1 MTIRVLI
8 VDDSKSM
15 QQLLSVV
22 LNNDPEIEIVGLASD
37 SSQARTMI
45 KSLNP
50 DVLTLDIEMP
60 GLNGLDFL
68 EKIMTLR
75 PMPVVMISSLTEKRA
90 AATIKALSMGA
101 FECLAKP
108 VISDDQ
114 ALQHMRDVVK
124 LAAHSSPA
132 IAGNSKRVNRAG
144 GKIPTL
150 KADADGPK
158 LVLIGSSTGGVEA
171 LGTILTSFPADC
183 PPTVVTQHIPEKFA
197 ASLSVRLDGVCA
209 PKVSL
214 AEDGK
219 ILQPGNIYIAPG
231 TIGHL
236 TITCSS
242 VIRARITNSRPVNGH
257 MPSVDQLFESAANY
271 SMGNISAALLTGMG
285 KDGAEGLLK
294 LKNAGAHTIAQDK
307 KSSVVYGMPA
317 AAVRIGAA
325 REILPLNKIAK
336 SLLEKKG
343 ENVNVNLQNP

>member
-1 MTIRVLI
+1 
-8 VDDSKSM
+8 
-15 QQLLSVV
+15 
-22 LNNDPEIEIVGLASD
+22 
-37 SSQARTMI
+37 SQARTMI
-45 KSLNP
+45 KRLNP

-90 AATIKALSMGA
+90 AASIKALSIGA
-101 FECLAKP
+101 FECLPKP
-108 VISDDQ
+108 VMSDDQ
-114 ALQHMRDVVK
+114 ALQHMCDVVK
-124 LAAHSSPA
+124 LAAKSSA
-132 IAGNSKRVNRAG
+132 AMAGNLNGAHWTS
-144 GKIPTL
+144 GKKPTL
-150 KADADGPK
+150 KADSGGPD

-171 LGTILTSFPADC
+171 LGTILTSFPANC

-209 PKVSL
+209 PKISL

-219 ILQPGNIYIAPG
+219 ILTPGNVYIAPG

-236 TITCSS
+236 TVTRATH
-242 VIRARITNSRPVNGH
+242 IRSRITRGTAVNGH

-271 SMGNISAALLTGMG
+271 SMGDISAALLTGMG

-294 LKNAGAHTIAQDK
+294 LKNAGAHTIAQDE

-317 AAVRIGAA
+317 AAVRIGAV
-325 REILPLNKIAK
+325 REILPLNRIAK
-336 SLLEKKG
+336 SLLEKKS
-343 ENVNVNLQNP
+343 EKTNVNL

>member
-1 MTIRVLI
+1 MTVRVLI

-15 QQLLSVV
+15 QQLLTVV
-22 LNNDPEIEIVGLASD
+22 FNSDPEIEVIGLASD
-37 SSQARTMI
+37 ASEARTMI

-75 PMPVVMISSLTEKRA
+75 PMPVVMISSLTKKHA
-90 AATIKALSMGA
+90 AASIKALSTGA
-101 FECLAKP
+101 FECLPKP
-108 VISDDQ
+108 IMSDDL

-124 LAAHSSPA
+124 AAANSSA
-132 IAGNSKRVNRAG
+132 AMASNSKAKHWTSGNMPA
-144 GKIPTL
+144 L
-150 KADADGPK
+150 KADSNGPK
-158 LVLIGSSTGGVEA
+158 LILIGSSTGGVEA
-171 LGTILTSFPADC
+171 LGTILTTFPADC

-209 PKVSL
+209 PNVSL

-236 TITCSS
+236 TIIHST
-242 VIRARITNSRPVNGH
+242 VIRSRITHGPPVNGH
-257 MPSVDQLFESAANY
+257 TPSVDELFESAAKY
-271 SMGNISAALLTGMG
+271 SMGNIAAALLTGMG
-285 KDGAEGLLK
+285 KDGARGLLK

-307 KSSVVYGMPA
+307 QSSVVYGMPA
-317 AAVRIGAA
+317 AAIRLGAA
-325 REILPLNKIAK
+325 CEILPLNRIAK
-336 SLLEKKG
+336 SLLEKKS
-343 ENVNVNLQNP
+343 EKVDVNL